1 MANRDEIAALRDA
14 ACIVGIGETDY
25 ALDYERHRGGA
36 VSHDSYGYAATAFAR
51 ALADSGVNKGEI
63 DAVVTAGPISD
74 ERICEVLG
82 VNPAWTASADAGRAV
97 IQAATWIASG
107 LANTVALIYGNN
119 QRSGGTQ
126 YGGPRA
132 TGGDGRLSYVYYAP
146 WGMTS
151 QGALYAM
158 MFRRH
163 MGLYGTTQEELGHIA
178 VAERR
183 WAESNPNAVM
193 RKPMDI
199 DAYLAARYVCEP
211 LRLFDYCLV
220 NDGGV
225 CLIMTRPDRAADL
238 AQPPVYVSGFA
249 SAELDVDAT
258 QLRPRMVDFYRPAH
272 DRVRAQVY
280 EMSGVAQGDI
290 DALQVYDSFTC
301 HVLFALEGFGFCSE
315 GEGGA
320 FVATGALGPGGALP
334 VNTSGGMLSESYM
347 QGWNHQAEIARQ
359 LRGQAGARQLD
370 GCSAIQYIS
379 DASGKCASII
389 YRND

>member
-1 MANRDEIAALRDA
+1 MIAT
-14 ACIVGIGETDY
+14 IV
-25 ALDYERHRGGA
+25 
-36 VSHDSYGYAATAFAR
+36 
-51 ALADSGVNKGEI
+51 
-63 DAVVTAGPISD
+63 
-74 ERICEVLG
+74 
-82 VNPAWTASADAGRAV
+82 
-97 IQAATWIASG
+97 
-107 LANTVALIYGNN
+107 
-119 QRSGGTQ
+119 
-126 YGGPRA
+126 
-132 TGGDGRLSYVYYAP
+132 RL
-146 WGMTS
+146 W
-151 QGALYAM
+151 
-158 MFRRH
+158 
-163 MGLYGTTQEELGHIA
+163 
-178 VAERR
+178 
-183 WAESNPNAVM
+183 
-193 RKPMDI
+193 
-199 DAYLAARYVCEP
+199 
-211 LRLFDYCLV
+211 
-220 NDGGV
+220 
-225 CLIMTRPDRAADL
+225 
-238 AQPPVYVSGFA
+238 SGFA